1 MLITITNQILTAT
14 INTVGAEL
22 VSLEKNQVNYIW
34 EVDENY
40 WNKTSPVLFP
50 IVGRLKNDVYTLN
63 GKEYTLPRHGFARN
77 YEFQYELKSEHQVI
91 FELESNAETKYNFPF
106 DFKLFLAY
114 TLIDS
119 ELIIEYFVR
128 NISNETM
135 PFSIGAHPA
144 FAIEGDLSDYSLQ
157 FNQPDVLITHHLEN
171 ENFNFETSV
180 IESHSGKL
188 DLKYELF
195 ANDALVFKSL
205 ESDEVI
211 LLHLDVP
218 ILKVNFDFFP
228 YLGVWTKPNAPFLC
242 IEPWCGVADN
252 LVHDSNLLEK
262 EGINL
267 LPSNEDFLRA
277 IRIEILK

>member
-1 MLITITNQILTAT
+1 MLITITNKFLTAT

-50 IVGRLKNDVYTLN
+50 IVGRLKNDVYTIN

-119 ELIIEYFVR
+119 ELIIEYCVR

-135 PFSIGAHPA
+135 PVSIGAHPA

-252 LVHDSNLLEK
+252 LV
-262 EGINL
+262 
-267 LPSNEDFLRA
+267 
-277 IRIEILK
+277 

>member
-50 IVGRLKNDVYTLN
+50 IVGRLKNDVYTIN

>member
-157 FNQPDVLITHHLEN
+157 FNHPDVLITHHLEN

-188 DLKYELF
+188 DLKYEMF